1 MQRERTQQRQQKI
14 AAVLQRRQPDLTVV
28 LENVHDPHNV
38 SAVLR
43 TCDAVG
49 VLEVHLLYTVE
60 PFPELSHRTSASAY
74 KWVELQRHRSVRE
87 CIERLRAERK
97 RLWVAAPHP
106 EARSLY
112 ELDLTIPVALI
123 FGNEHRGVSPE
134 LLAAADGVYA
144 IPQVGMV
151 QSLNISVACAVS
163 LYEAFRQRWSKGL
176 YAQQRLSPERFQEL
190 YQAWLRR

>member
-74 KWVELQRHRSVRE
+74 KWVELRRHRSVRE

-106 EARSLY
+106 EA
-112 ELDLTIPVALI
+112 
-123 FGNEHRGVSPE
+123 E

-151 QSLNISVACAVS
+151 ESLNISVACAVS